1 MATRKRRA
9 RNEDGSFKADNPST
23 PEVNEAWEN
32 APAAEEAAPEAPV
45 EEAPAPE
52 EAPAVEEPAPE
63 PEAPVVVEAPA
74 AAEVPAATPL
84 ADMLAEKRK
93 DPEKQEQDPGL
104 KPMTEERLQEIRQ
117 SAVTAASVE
126 KAGVDQIIAE
136 AGVEKTRGREIAA
149 RLMFNAR
156 RNGGFV

>member
-1 MATRKRRA
+1 MATRRRRA
-9 RNEDGSFKADNPST
+9 KNEDGTFKADDKST
-23 PEVNEAWEN
+23 PEVNEAWEDV
-32 APAAEEAAPEAPV
+32 PAAEKAAV
-45 EEAPAPE
+45 EEAQAPE
-52 EAPAVEEPAPE
+52 EAPVAEEPAPE
-63 PEAPVVVEAPA
+63 PEAPVAVETPA
-74 AAEVPAATPL
+74 AAEVPDATPL
-84 ADMLAEKRK
+84 ADMLADKRK

-117 SAVTAASVE
+117 NAVTAASVE

-156 RNGGFV
+156 KNGGFV